1 MARFRFRRRRGYRRF
16 RRRFKRRA
24 RVINASSRSRV
35 RLKVRNER
43 FLQFQVT
50 SGNFTG
56 GVLTVHPYIE
66 QNAESSVVGC
76 IPCPIGTSLVGNYIY
91 KKYKELYEE
100 FKVDYMKVSIQGIT
114 PVGGGGAQQDSV
126 TYHSAWDRRMVL
138 SEFAAGKYPTDAHL
152 IESPSSS
159 TTTAINNSIVRFK
172 RMIRPS
178 DLLERIAW
186 QQTDAS
192 NWSCPIYGTTITCT
206 ALDSWACEANANTAF
221 APCLMLNINIPNTPA
236 AGTTY
241 DYKFRITVT
250 YYVTFRNPRFGQ
262 TWSSVTKET
271 LAGASRSQ
279 EIDPHPD
286 DDAPM
291 AGLRRDVDL
300 LTAQRAAGDDS
311 DSDSDDDDHPPR
323 APADADAMDDI
334 DPESARAPWVPGP
347 GDAGY
352 VRAEPTEVLHMNQT
366 LEGLRARR
374 RAPSDPEEREWNQL
388 LKDLEDDEKDTE
400 KVLEKWQRSEEL
412 REHVPGLQHTPK
424 NARPDPEYEEAAADF
439 FGKFTRKVDNNYGP
453 QRMIVPERFQPLFR
467 AARGI
472 LQRRNVL
479 ASAGVP
485 EVEAMHQAYADM
497 KSGSTAVLPWNLAFR
512 IAHYFF
518 DKAQLDRGAGSQA
531 TRYITP
537 SGSYLSTL
545 SDLSSLSH
553 QYHDAVRGYQQA
565 GYRMRHRK

>member
-1 MARFRFRRRRGYRRF
+1 MARFRFRRRRGYRRGF
-16 RRRFKRRA
+16 RRRFRRRA

-43 FLQFQVT
+43 FLQFQVI

-66 QNAESSVVGC
+66 QNAESDIVGC
-76 IPCPIGTSLVGNYIY
+76 IPCPLGTSLVGNYIY

-114 PVGGGGAQQDSV
+114 PVGAGQSQDSV
-126 TYHSAWDRRMVL
+126 TYHSAWDRRFVL
-138 SEFAAGKYPTDAHL
+138 DEFSAGKYPTDAHL

-178 DLLERIAW
+178 DLLEKIAW
-186 QQTDAS
+186 QQTDS
-192 NWSCPIYGTTITCT
+192 GNWNVPLYGTTKTCT
-206 ALDSWACEANANTAF
+206 ALDAWACEIHANSAF
-221 APCLMLNINIPNTPA
+221 APCFMLNINIPNTPA
-236 AGTTY
+236 AGTTF

-262 TWSSVTKET
+262 TYSTTAKEV
-271 LAGASRSQ
+271 LPGASRSQ

-286 DDAPM
+286 DDAPL

-311 DSDSDDDDHPPR
+311 DSDSDDDDAPPR
-323 APADADAMDDI
+323 APADDDAMDVD
-334 DPESARAPWVPGP
+334 DADEYRRARVVIPADEP
-347 GDAGY
+347 
-352 VRAEPTEVLHMNQT
+352 PTEVLHMNQT

-374 RAPSDPEEREWNQL
+374 RAPSDPEEREMNEL
-388 LKDLEDDEKDTE
+388 MAEVEADEEDTQRM
-400 KVLEKWQRSEEL
+400 LEKMEHREALLQRPL
-412 REHVPGLQHTPK
+412 LPQTPK
-424 NARPDPEYEEAAADF
+424 NARVDPEYEESAADF
-439 FGKFTRKVDNNYGP
+439 FGKFIRKVDNNYGP
-453 QRMIVPERFQPLFR
+453 QRMVVPERFHPLFR

-472 LQRRNVL
+472 LQRRNQL
-479 ASAGVP
+479 AAAGVP
-485 EVEAMHQAYADM
+485 EVEAMLQAYTDM

-512 IAHYFF
+512 VANYFYN
-518 DKAQLDRGAGSQA
+518 KATMDRGNGSQG